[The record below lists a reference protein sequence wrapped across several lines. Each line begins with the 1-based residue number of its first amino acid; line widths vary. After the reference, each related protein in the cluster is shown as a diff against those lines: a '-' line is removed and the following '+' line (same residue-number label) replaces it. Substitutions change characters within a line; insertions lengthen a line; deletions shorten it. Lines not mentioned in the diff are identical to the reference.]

1 MTRQNLAK
9 KERQTQK
16 ANLTAKNNSTIG
28 LLDSWFEADESEQ
41 KETFDYL
48 RKVLDEDRLS
58 DRKLFK

>member
-1 MTRQNLAK
+1 MTTQNLAK
-9 KERQTQK
+9 KERQVK
-16 ANLTAKNNSTIG
+16 NADLTAKNNSAVN
-28 LLDSWFEADESEQ
+28 LLNSWLEADENEQ